1 MASAGLLKL
10 LNSGIQDE
18 RLLPPRG
25 AIAESFDKVYVKG
38 GRFTTEWYRVEFDN
52 APAFGQTARCTIPRR
67 GQLISRAFLMVKMP
81 DIRTRQLVAV
91 TQAQSI
97 GKTFVGPS
105 FGWTNSIGH
114 ALVSQSQMIIG
125 GSVIDTIDGKLM
137 EVLDEFHTPLEKVTT
152 LNRMIGRHD
161 NGFTDQSNGRKEANQ
176 ELAIPL
182 PFWFTRDPSEALP
195 IDAIGAEQVQITT
208 TFNTLDNLFFT
219 SARSSEK
226 SAIKSSADA
235 LTGICETEGSTSMPS
250 MVNSPFY
257 VEDPSGNPVAGLTG
271 DPSVFTKVSPLEVTM
286 QSDYKLQEA
295 YMLFEYIHLDAPE
308 ANRLR
313 LGDLSYPI
321 VQHYAVHP
329 FDTKG
334 LPTARIPMRIPN
346 LTRDLY
352 FFAHRKDADL
362 FNAPFLATRDL
373 SLSSTNPSTN
383 PSSIP
388 WWPDASGLDTA
399 KYSFLQPAYSR
410 VDSEPLKSISL
421 SYEGRFIRY
430 ASDTPALFRSMLP
443 SIEHRKTPW
452 HNKYYYT
459 LPFGTARQLGISNP
473 VGMANLDKIQNVELN
488 LTFQPF
494 AGTMRETDVPQYTI
508 YVWAETYNILRVYGG
523 RAGLLFSY

>member
-18 RLLPPRG
+18 RLLPKRG
-25 AIAESFDKVYVKG
+25 TIVESFDKVYVKG
-38 GRFTTEWYRVEFDN
+38 GRFTTEWYRVDFDN

-81 DIRTRQLVAV
+81 DIRTRQLVAR
-91 TQAQSI
+91 TDAELI
-97 GKTFVGPS
+97 GKTFVGPG

-114 ALVSQSQMIIG
+114 ALVSQSQIIIG
-125 GSVIDTIDGKLM
+125 GSVIDTIDGRLM

-152 LNRMIGRHD
+152 VNRMIGRFD
-161 NGFTDQSNGRKEANQ
+161 NGFTEQSNGWKQANQ

-195 IDAIGAEQVQITT
+195 IDAIGADQVQITT
-208 TFNTLDNLFFT
+208 TFNTLDNLFVT
-219 SARSSEK
+219 SARSSE
-226 SAIKSSADA
+226 SSEPKSSANA
-235 LTGICETEGSTSMPS
+235 LTGICEAGASSTMPS
-250 MVNSPFY
+250 MVNSKFY

-271 DPSVFTKVSPLEVTM
+271 DLAVSTTVSPLQVTM

-295 YMLFEYIHLDAPE
+295 YILFEYIHLDAPE

-321 VQHYAVHP
+321 VQHYAIHP
-329 FDTKG
+329 FDSKG

-352 FFAHRKDADL
+352 FFAHRQEADL
-362 FNAPFLATRDL
+362 LNAPFLATRDL
-373 SLSSTNPSTN
+373 TRGSSKS
-383 PSSIP
+383 P
-388 WWPDASGLDTA
+388 WWPDASGLDTTN
-399 KYSFLQPAYSR
+399 YSFLQPAYSR
-410 VDSEPLKSISL
+410 IDSEPLKSISL

-430 ASDTPALFRSMLP
+430 ASDTPALFRSILP

-459 LPFGTARQLGISNP
+459 LPFGTARELGISNP

-488 LTFQPF
+488 LVFQPF
-494 AGTMRETDVPQYTI
+494 AGTLRETDVPKYTI

-523 RAGLLFSY
+523 RAGLLFGY